1 MRMRIVTQRTVS
13 DATANWAL
21 EIERDRGRPEYVS
34 AEAIEA
40 DGDRIVIWTS
50 KGEEITL
57 QRDRVRKILLMR
69 TAASA

>member
-1 MRMRIVTQRTVS
+1 MTQPTVS

-21 EIERDRGRPEYVS
+21 EIERDRGRPEYIS

-40 DGDRIVIWTS
+40 DGDRIVIWTP

-57 QRDRVRKILLMR
+57 KRDKVRKILLMR
-69 TAASA
+69 TAVPA